1 MDRINLNI
9 KNNHLQIFS
18 NIVSDDVFGMPVINK
33 SKAKYPLNF
42 RPLIKPSHKRSIAI
56 QSTSI

>member
-1 MDRINLNI
+1 MQQKAEMDRINLNI

-33 SKAKYPLNF
+33 YKGEIPN
-42 RPLIKPSHKRSIAI
+42 SIEMEKG
-56 QSTSI
+56 